1 MDDMKSI
8 AVEAVL
14 LLQGKI
20 NDEDD
25 DTVTIRLL
33 VPSKVIGCIIG
44 KSGSIINEI
53 RKRTK
58 ADVRISKGEKPKC
71 ADSTDELVEVVGEVS
86 RVRDA
91 LIQIVLRLRDDVLK
105 DREGGHNTSAG
116 ADSMYSSGTD
126 FSMPSVLPRVPPV
139 APMGYEQRTESG
151 SGLGMLSSGSLYGYG
166 SLSVC
171 QCCGI

>member
-1 MDDMKSI
+1 MSLNLCQKVDFMYAVVHFAWTFIWSKVIAKHLCSCLTTSFSYYFLQFLHPIFFLVILSQLLNFCLPRLEKFPRVFLIIMCNICFGQSLDDLKST

-25 DTVTIRLL
+25 GTVTLRLL

-58 ADVRISKGEKPKC
+58 ADIRISKGEKPKC
-71 ADSTDELVEVVGEVS
+71 ADANDELVEV
-86 RVRDA
+86 
-91 LIQIVLRLRDDVLK
+91 
-105 DREGGHNTSAG
+105 
-116 ADSMYSSGTD
+116 
-126 FSMPSVLPRVPPV
+126 
-139 APMGYEQRTESG
+139 
-151 SGLGMLSSGSLYGYG
+151 
-166 SLSVC
+166 
-171 QCCGI
+171 